1 MCVSG
6 CAMADEASARVG
18 RQEDPACPHFCLL
31 RALWLKRGAEGG
43 GMPRVP
49 SSVPL
54 CLCIPPCRIE
64 KKVDLRGLLS
74 QAGGG
79 RRRRSKQGKGCISC
93 GKPRCSRR
101 VLGPLSFSTGGGGGR
116 GGRVCGEGRLT
127 GLTARANSGL
137 AREYRR
143 SPAEVLCTEREGAAL
158 TPEAARKVEHRKNAS
173 KDPSLP
179 KRLLP
184 ASLYAFVDLPTCL
197 LLSCIATER
206 SVVPFPPL
214 SRLG

>member
-1 MCVSG
+1 VSG

-64 KKVDLRGLLS
+64 KKVDLRRLLS

-79 RRRRSKQGKGCISC
+79 RRRARSKGRGVSVV
-93 GKPRCSRR
+93 GSPGAPEGS
-101 VLGPLSFSTGGGGGR
+101 LGRYHFRLEEEEEGGR
-116 GGRVCGEGRLT
+116 ESVWGGAVDRVDSTCEFGSCKRVSEKSCRGAVNRERGRRPHT
-127 GLTARANSGL
+127 IG
-137 AREYRR
+137 
-143 SPAEVLCTEREGAAL
+143 GAQ
-158 TPEAARKVEHRKNAS
+158 
-173 KDPSLP
+173 
-179 KRLLP
+179 
-184 ASLYAFVDLPTCL
+184 
-197 LLSCIATER
+197 
-206 SVVPFPPL
+206 
-214 SRLG
+214 G

>member
-1 MCVSG
+1 MCVCVSG

-79 RRRRSKQGKGCISC
+79 RRRARSKGRGVSVV
-93 GKPRCSRR
+93 GSPGAPEGS
-101 VLGPLSFSTGGGGGR
+101 LGRYHFRLEEEEEGEGECVGR
-116 GGRVCGEGRLT
+116 GG
-127 GLTARANSGL
+127 
-137 AREYRR
+137 
-143 SPAEVLCTEREGAAL
+143 
-158 TPEAARKVEHRKNAS
+158 
-173 KDPSLP
+173 
-179 KRLLP
+179 
-184 ASLYAFVDLPTCL
+184 
-197 LLSCIATER
+197 
-206 SVVPFPPL
+206 
-214 SRLG
+214 